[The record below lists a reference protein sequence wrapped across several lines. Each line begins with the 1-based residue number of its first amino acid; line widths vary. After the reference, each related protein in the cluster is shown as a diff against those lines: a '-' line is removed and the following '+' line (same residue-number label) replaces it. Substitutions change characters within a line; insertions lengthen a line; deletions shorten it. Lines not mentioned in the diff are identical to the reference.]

1 MFLSRKY
8 FSLTIGMIL
17 SLSLLVYA
25 CGGGGGGGTTTS
37 PANGKSSSAATK
49 SVVNTL
55 GGATTATT
63 AAKPSFKGEGE
74 GGGAE
79 SDAALI
85 RKGLEGLKAQLRSEG
100 KRQKGLQATSTVD
113 RSLDECD
120 RGGSASMTIDDG
132 NTPDNSSDD
141 IFTTTYTNC
150 RSSSGSGKEALK
162 NGSEAVQFTA
172 TGITLTFTNL
182 EGSEFI
188 TSLSST
194 NPIEYEKING
204 TFNISGGTLSTCAI
218 SQTED
223 EFFFSGATVTV
234 NGTSEEK
241 EDENADGTLEK
252 HELST
257 STNFTMT
264 ITETF
269 TPAPACESTSTTI
282 VLNGATAFEDK
293 LNANS
298 DDNYSA
304 SFTNYTMT
312 LASATR
318 GSVSGIEMTL
328 DGEVTID
335 SNCADGTYTV
345 RTTAVLFFPDDEDCP
360 TEGTLEVTG
369 GGTTATVV
377 VNPDGSVDFD
387 DDNDG
392 VIENDHDG
400 IAEPGEDKHFGSC
413 DDSDICNA

>member
-1 MFLSRKY
+1 MFGSRKD
-8 FSLTIGMIL
+8 FSLTLGVLL
-17 SLSLLVYA
+17 STSLLVYA
-25 CGGGGGGGTTTS
+25 CGGGGGGGGTTTS

-49 SVVNTL
+49 SVVNAL
-55 GGATTATT
+55 GGAMTAT
-63 AAKPSFKGEGE
+63 ASAKPSSKGG

-79 SDAALI
+79 NDAALI
-85 RKGLEGLKAQLRSEG
+85 RKGLEALKTQMQNNG
-100 KRQKGLQATSTVD
+100 KRQKGLQATSTVN
-113 RSLDECD
+113 LTAEECD
-120 RGGSASMTIDDG
+120 LGGSASMTIDDRD
-132 NTPDNSSDD
+132 TLDDPSDD
-141 IFTTTYTNC
+141 IYTTTYTNC
-150 RSSSGSGKEALK
+150 QRSSGSEEVKLK
-162 NGSEAVQFTA
+162 NGTEAVQFTA

-182 EGSEFI
+182 EESEFI
-188 TSLSST
+188 TTLSPT
-194 NPIEYEKING
+194 NPVEYEKTNG
-204 TFNISGGTLSTCAI
+204 TFGVSGGTLTPCAASST
-218 SQTED
+218 EE

-241 EDENADGTLEK
+241 KDENADGTPEK

-269 TPAPACESTSTTI
+269 TPAPTCETTNMTI
-282 VLNGATAFEDK
+282 VLNGATAFEDR
-293 LNANS
+293 LNASN

-304 SFTNYTMT
+304 SFNDYTMT
-312 LASATR
+312 LASDIR
-318 GSVSGIEMTL
+318 GAVSGIEMTL

-369 GGTTATVV
+369 GGATAIVV
-377 VNPDGSVDFD
+377 INSDGSVDFD

-392 VIENDHDG
+392 VIENDGDG
-400 IAEPGEDKHFGSC
+400 IVEPGEDKHFDSC